1 VLESGSC
8 EFQPEA
14 QTLNQ
19 VDNIGE
25 PLEGSGA
32 APGRG
37 YSGALAWLNEIPAFE
52 LRNRVVGGSTHTWVG
67 KCAAFDELDFAPR
80 HWVPGSGWPFPRES
94 LASVLDR
101 AAKML
106 NLGPNIYDEQ
116 LYRCLQSPPGEL
128 RIDRNLLR
136 PCFWQF
142 SHSRERAEPLRFRE
156 MIREM
161 RAPNIEI
168 LTSATVTRIRT
179 DADGTRAV
187 SLDLRSMNGGHAS
200 VRADRIVLCAGGIE
214 NARLLLTSGGIGNAN
229 NLVGRYLADH
239 PRAAVARFDKAEAAT
254 IARHFGFFGLA
265 RGRPTRFYLHGL
277 SLSPHVQAREGL
289 LNCATYPVQELAD
302 DDPWLAL
309 KRLRDGG
316 WRGHLVPALSS
327 PALLV
332 MGLYRRLVLKQGLP
346 RKMDGIRFDVMVEQ
360 CPNPESRVTLSSRCD
375 ALGMPVARV
384 DWKISALETASVMRL
399 ATLMLE
405 EFTRVGLPRPQLA
418 DWILRDDPS
427 GAAFSDMAHPAGTTR
442 MGHDPLT
449 SVVNENARVHGVENL
464 YLAGSSVFPTPG
476 HANPTLMI
484 VALSIRLA
492 DHLKDSFGRTC
503 PPRPRLEAEGAGS

>member
-1 VLESGSC
+1 VLDPGAQILVDLDVAALDGQAVDAVQTDGIGQGLAPDRDQDDVALDLGALVPLVGGDGEADPVVAALDRVWIDARGGVDLHAALAERACQLRADLGVLERHDAVRILDQLHLAAEVAVHAG
-8 EFQPEA
+8 
-14 QTLNQ
+14 
-19 VDNIGE
+19 
-25 PLEGSGA
+25 PL
-32 APGRG
+32 
-37 YSGALAWLNEIPAFE
+37 
-52 LRNRVVGGSTHTWVG
+52 
-67 KCAAFDELDFAPR
+67 
-80 HWVPGSGWPFPRES
+80 
-94 LASVLDR
+94 
-101 AAKML
+101 
-106 NLGPNIYDEQ
+106 
-116 LYRCLQSPPGEL
+116 
-128 RIDRNLLR
+128 
-136 PCFWQF
+136 
-142 SHSRERAEPLRFRE
+142 
-156 MIREM
+156 
-161 RAPNIEI
+161 
-168 LTSATVTRIRT
+168 

-187 SLDLRSMNGGHAS
+187 SLDLRSMTGGHAS

-449 SVVNENARVHGVENL
+449 SVVNQNARVHGVENL

-492 DHLKDSFGRTC
+492 DHLKESFGSAC
-503 PPRPRLEAEGAGS
+503 PPQPRLERGRNRS